1 MENDP
6 GYFTATLPE
15 SSSEI
20 DGELTI
26 LVDEDGE
33 MVLDITQT
41 LSNFVDQTQEGS
53 LVIITT
59 DESSSQLDNTTIT
72 CNVSQENACENS
84 FQLQTTSDFNDNSHP
99 SIPQVPTVVSDL
111 NKVNTPLIL
120 VVKVVMV
127 FFLLKSSI
135 FLYRTKHNFF
145 FPAIC

>member
-41 LSNFVDQTQEGS
+41 LSNFVDQNQEGS

-59 DESSSQLDNTTIT
+59 DESSSQLDNSSIT
-72 CNVSQENACENS
+72 CNVSQENACDNS
-84 FQLQTTSDFNDNSHP
+84 FQLQNTSGFVDDSHL

-111 NKVNTPLIL
+111 NKV
-120 VVKVVMV
+120 M
-127 FFLLKSSI
+127 LL
-135 FLYRTKHNFF
+135 
-145 FPAIC
+145 